1 MVLVSDE
8 CHLVFSRL
16 YVGRGGGDGG
26 RRWGRDGV
34 SGRRRAVEVAVSG
47 PWGQCR
53 SCCHCVAS
61 GIPAK
66 HGLGVQTKSVVR
78 LSGGVSS
85 RVNVKM
91 YNSISAQG
99 NSEVTRW
106 RFQGSEHRTFVVG
119 HWDREVA
126 LGVRLDIR
134 TSARGAAINGSY

>member
-1 MVLVSDE
+1 M
-8 CHLVFSRL
+8 
-16 YVGRGGGDGG
+16 
-26 RRWGRDGV
+26 
-34 SGRRRAVEVAVSG
+34 
-47 PWGQCR
+47 
-53 SCCHCVAS
+53 AS